1 MLYHSLLKNLLEKN
15 DRLIACH
22 QGSAGGN
29 IVYNSYNSMRN
40 AIRQGAH
47 IIEFDICRSKD
58 GIFHIFHEFEEP
70 IRLKERRNFRTFTA
84 EEIKQLPIYNMN
96 MQKVTPPPTLNDFM
110 NQMKQH
116 PNTLLHFDHSQKW
129 GEELLQYLDQFESQR
144 ETIIIKTDVDAI
156 DYLEVLANHP
166 VKYMVMPKVWSQADF
181 DTIMQYKDR
190 INIAGFEMIF
200 TDPDA
205 DYVSIDTLNTLKKS
219 GYHTMINAIV
229 LWNDQQTLCGGFD
242 DDISLLEDPNLGW
255 GRLLEM
261 EFDIIQTDWPLPLKV
276 YLEERGVKLSYD
288 I

>member
-1 MLYHSLLKNLLEKN
+1 MLYNSLLKKLLESN

-70 IRLKERRNFRTFTA
+70 IRLKEQRNFRTLTT

-110 NQMKQH
+110 NLMKQH
-116 PNTLLHFDHSQKW
+116 SNTLLHFDHAQKW
-129 GEELLQYLDQFESQR
+129 DEDLLQFLDKFEDQR
-144 ETIIIKTDVDAI
+144 EMIIIKTDVDAI
-156 DYLEVLANHP
+156 DYLEMLANHP

-200 TDPDA
+200 TDPNE
-205 DYVSIDTLNTLKKS
+205 DYVSIETLNALRES

-261 EFDIIQTDWPLPLKV
+261 EFDVIQTDWPLPLKV
-276 YLEERGVKLSYD
+276 YFEEKGVKLNYD